1 MPAPHAFPDPKH
13 PTLDL
18 SAREQAALIRDG
30 SLTSQA
36 LVELY
41 LTRITQHEPKV
52 GAFAST
58 LFESA
63 RREAFAADR
72 ARKRNQPLG
81 PLHGVPTA
89 MKDLHFVK
97 GSFTRMGSRSWRYLW
112 SPFDDVTTT
121 SIRKAG
127 CVIVGKTTTSELGLM
142 PIVETDVHPPT
153 RNPWNP
159 AHTAGGSSGG
169 AAAAIAAGLLPIAPG
184 SDGAGSV
191 RIPSSLCGL
200 VGLKPTRGLVPH
212 AFARVDLHRMAS
224 VGPMA
229 RDVEDAALLLDV
241 LTGRDGHFLE
251 AARKPSRRLRFGLLL
266 EPPMG
271 QTDPAI
277 AGRVR
282 NAAETLKAL
291 GHEVV
296 EVRPVKATLEEF
308 LPIYQQFLSRVPAPI
323 ESLLQPMTRWFRA
336 QGRTHA
342 AAMVKARFDEL
353 TRRVVALLDGID
365 ALVTPT
371 VPVPPF
377 EVGAFAHLPPPE
389 MFEAISPLGA
399 FTAAWN
405 ISGLPAL
412 TVPWG
417 RANGFPVGVQLVG
430 RAGED
435 AQLLS
440 LARELEATEPES

>member
-13 PTLDL
+13 PTLEL
-18 SAREQAALIRDG
+18 SAREQAARIRDG

-41 LTRITQHEPKV
+41 LTRIAHHDPKV

-58 LFESA
+58 LFETA

-72 ARKRNQPLG
+72 ARKRNEPMG

-112 SPFDDVTTT
+112 SPFDDLTTA

-142 PIVETDVHPPT
+142 PIVETDIHPPT

-169 AAAAIAAGLLPIAPG
+169 AGAAIAAGLVPIAPG

-200 VGLKPTRGLVPH
+200 VGLKPTRGVVPH

-224 VGPMA
+224 IGPMA
-229 RDVEDAALLLDV
+229 RDVMDAALLLDV
-241 LTGRDGHFLE
+241 LTGRDEFLL
-251 AARKPSRRLRFGLLL
+251 AAQKPSKRLRFGLLL

-271 QTDPAI
+271 HTDPAI
-277 AGRVR
+277 AQRVQD
-282 NAAETLKAL
+282 AADTLRAL

-296 EVRPVKATLEEF
+296 DVRPVKASLDEF
-308 LPIYQQFLSRVPAPI
+308 LPIYQQFISRVPAPR

-336 QGRTHA
+336 QGRTHDA
-342 AAMVKARFDEL
+342 SRVKARFDEL
-353 TRRVVALLDGID
+353 TRRVVALLDGVD

-377 EVGAFAHLPPPE
+377 PVGAFAHLPPPE

-417 RANGFPVGVQLVG
+417 RQNGFPVGVQLIG
-430 RAGED
+430 RAGDD

-440 LARELEATEPES
+440 LGRELEEARSES